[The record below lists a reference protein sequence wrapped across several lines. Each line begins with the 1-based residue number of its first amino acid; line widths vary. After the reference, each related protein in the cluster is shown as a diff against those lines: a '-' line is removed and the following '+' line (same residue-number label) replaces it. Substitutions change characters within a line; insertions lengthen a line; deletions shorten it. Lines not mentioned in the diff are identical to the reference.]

1 MKGLKKWSSSLHFFF
16 TLITMVEITLTV
28 IAASLVDEL
37 LREVIGINI
46 VLPTVVW
53 LPLISLVI
61 GALLSL
67 AMNYVFFTP
76 VSRLSKA
83 MNRVAEGEFGNV
95 IETKSRI
102 REVRG
107 LYDSFNL
114 MTKALAD
121 TEMLQCDFVSN
132 VSHEFKTPINAIEG
146 YATLIQD
153 SEMDES
159 QRNEYIEKILLGT
172 HRLSD
177 LVGNILLLSKLDNST
192 LPQKTERFSLDEQ
205 IRQSILLLEA
215 KWERKN
221 ITFDLELEETEYLG
235 NETLLHHVWTN
246 LIDNAIKFSH
256 EGGVIGVRLSTEGE
270 NVRVSIEDNGIGIP
284 ESECEYIFDRFYQ
297 VDSSHK
303 GEGNGLG
310 LSIVKRIIDTC
321 GGNISV
327 LSKTGE
333 GCTFTV
339 VLGQK

>member
-46 VLPTVVW
+46 VLPTVIW

-246 LIDNAIKFSH
+246 LLDNAIKFSH

>member
-246 LIDNAIKFSH
+246 LLDNAIKFSH